1 MASYGYMGIWE
12 SVLREILPYCPHILA
27 FLLFIYMGISYM
39 GIWPYKF
46 NSIDLLNFF
55 LVFHLKWVI
64 RNLFLCY
71 LMVLMIL
78 YDLVIL

>member
-1 MASYGYMGIWE
+1 
-12 SVLREILPYCPHILA
+12 
-27 FLLFIYMGISYM
+27 M

-46 NSIDLLNFF
+46 NSIDLLNFV

-64 RNLFLCY
+64 RNLFLSY

-78 YDLVIL
+78 SDLVILGMLISVILLTISLILMMGYM